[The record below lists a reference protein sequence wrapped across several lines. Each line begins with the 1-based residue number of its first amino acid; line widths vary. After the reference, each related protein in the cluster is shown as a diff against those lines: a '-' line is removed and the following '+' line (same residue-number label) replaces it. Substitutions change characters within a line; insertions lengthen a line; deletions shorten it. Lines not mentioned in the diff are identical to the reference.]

1 MHILFQ
7 AFKDEEIEERVEQK
21 EDFVPDASAESCVIE
36 PAHDS
41 QSSSAQCSQ
50 PEESPEESPE
60 ELEQPTTI
68 HTPAILA
75 SHSVVNTCLH
85 QVCKYH
91 KAKIQKFKFQK
102 LLENIK
108 KHTRNLLKE

>member
-7 AFKDEEIEERVEQK
+7 AFKDEEIEERVEQN
-21 EDFVPDASAESCVIE
+21 EDIVPDASAESCVIE

-50 PEESPEESPE
+50 PEESPE

-91 KAKIQKFKFQK
+91 TAKIQKFKFQK

-108 KHTRNLLKE
+108 KHTRNLRKE

>member
-7 AFKDEEIEERVEQK
+7 AFKDEEIEERVELN
-21 EDFVPDASAESCVIE
+21 EDIVLDASAESSVIE

-41 QSSSAQCSQ
+41 QSSSTQCSQ
-50 PEESPEESPE
+50 PEESPEE
-60 ELEQPTTI
+60 LKQPITI

-91 KAKIQKFKFQK
+91 TVKIQKFKFQK

-108 KHTRNLLKE
+108 KHTRNMRKE